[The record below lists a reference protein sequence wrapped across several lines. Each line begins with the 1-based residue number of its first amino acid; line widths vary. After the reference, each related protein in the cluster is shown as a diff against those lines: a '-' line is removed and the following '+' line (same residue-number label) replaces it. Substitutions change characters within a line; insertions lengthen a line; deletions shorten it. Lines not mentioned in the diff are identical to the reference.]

1 MIKEYIATG
10 KTLEEAMTQAKAGLN
25 APAKFLLEVKTEVLE
40 MPRKKILGLFGG
52 ADAKVRAWYD
62 DGVKEGKSGKQGK
75 KQKQNKKAQEP
86 AKQQKSQPQKQE
98 PKNQPKKEPKKET
111 AKPEQP
117 KKAAKAA
124 PAPKAPKAEPKK
136 EVKTEAKPAPEKA
149 ETKKDFP
156 ASVDLEY
163 AKSYFTAIVKGLR
176 VDASDITA
184 EYSEGVI
191 KIMLSCEDYGII
203 IGRRGETLDSIQ
215 YLISLAMKKHENAYV
230 RVSIDV
236 GDYREK
242 RNETLRNLA
251 RKNAQYVLRT
261 GRRYTFEPMSPYDRR
276 IIHTTVQ
283 EIEGAE
289 SRSIGYNQERRVVI
303 EPVGGVK
310 KQSRD
315 GGRRDGRRGGRGGAK
330 GTTKAPENYVP
341 KADRADLPKFGKI
354 EVNKD

>member
-10 KTLEEAMTQAKAGLN
+10 KTLEEAMASAKAGLN
-25 APAKFLLEVKTEVLE
+25 APAKMLLEVKTEVLE

-62 DGVKEGKSGKQGK
+62 DGVKEDKPKKQDK
-75 KQKQNKKAQEP
+75 KQKQNKKQQTP
-86 AKQQKSQPQKQE
+86 AKQQKQE
-98 PKNQPKKEPKKET
+98 PKNNQPKKDVKKD
-111 AKPEQP
+111 AKPAQQP
-117 KKAAKAA
+117 KKAAKQQ
-124 PAPKAPKAEPKK
+124 APKAEPKK
-136 EVKTEAKPAPEKA
+136 EVKAEPKAQAPKEEA
-149 ETKKDFP
+149 KKDFP
-156 ASVDLEY
+156 ASVDLEF

-176 VDASDITA
+176 IDDADISA

-191 KIMLSCEDYGII
+191 KIILSCEDYGII

-230 RVSIDV
+230 RVAIEV

-242 RNETLRNLA
+242 RNDTLRNLA
-251 RKNAQYVLRT
+251 KKNAQYVLRT
-261 GRRYTFEPMSPYDRR
+261 GKRYTFEPMSPYDRR
-276 IIHTTVQ
+276 ILHTTVQ
-283 EIEGAE
+283 EIEGVE

-303 EPVGGVK
+303 EPVGGVRK
-310 KQSRD
+310 PA
-315 GGRRDGRRGGRGGAK
+315 RDGRKGDRRGRGGRGGSK

-354 EVNKD
+354 EVNKPDND

>member
-10 KTLEEAMTQAKAGLN
+10 KTLDEAMSAAKAGLN
-25 APAKFLLEVKTEVLE
+25 APAKFLFDVKTEVLE

-62 DGVKEGKSGKQGK
+62 DGVKEGKPKKQEK
-75 KQKQNKKAQEP
+75 KQKQNKKQPAP
-86 AKQQKSQPQKQE
+86 AKPQKQE
-98 PKNQPKKEPKKET
+98 PKNPPKKDAKKET
-111 AKPEQP
+111 AQAQQP
-117 KKAAKAA
+117 KKAAKA
-124 PAPKAPKAEPKK
+124 PQAPKAAPKAEPKA
-136 EVKTEAKPAPEKA
+136 EVKAEAAAQPKA
-149 ETKKDFP
+149 EAKKDFP
-156 ASVDLEY
+156 ASVDLDF
-163 AKSYFTAIVKGLR
+163 AKSYFAAIVKGLR
-176 VDASDITA
+176 IDDADVTA

-191 KIMLSCEDYGII
+191 KIILSCEDYGII

-230 RVSIDV
+230 RVAIEV

-242 RNETLRNLA
+242 RNDTLRNLA
-251 RKNAQYVLRT
+251 KKNAQYVLRT

-283 EIEGAE
+283 EIEGVE

-303 EPVGGVK
+303 EPVGGAK
-310 KQSRD
+310 KPAK
-315 GGRRDGRRGGRGGAK
+315 DGRKNDRRGRGGRGGSK

-354 EVNKD
+354 EVNKPEND